1 MSVRWS
7 LVFPHHKAKA
17 LGKASWNESPYLNAC
32 VRDRVLGTYQESP
45 LVAMV
50 VLLSWLQ
57 LLGSCAQSFWQ
68 RPALWRV
75 WWESLD
81 DQVAAH
87 FCSSHVVTGV
97 FGDQAQC
104 LCSPLSA
111 GRRHLP
117 KQRCQQRVGP
127 QGEGH
132 GRDHL
137 PAEQE
142 MNSFCDK
149 RIGSNPTPRRA
160 PSCKHISR
168 FPSFLPPPSSIL
180 PPPSLF
186 LPSFFSSFFLP
197 FFPSLLSFLH
207 FLIKQWQ
214 DSFLAVSQGVKS
226 LSNLNYFQLNNFL
239 GWGER
244 QSPQW
249 VECLAG

>member
-1 MSVRWS
+1 MLSSSSSRSVVLTFYLVNVKQNALFPPSQIIPSFFSPVMSVRWS

-111 GRRHLP
+111 MAFSYH
-117 KQRCQQRVGP
+117 
-127 QGEGH
+127 
-132 GRDHL
+132 
-137 PAEQE
+137 
-142 MNSFCDK
+142 N
-149 RIGSNPTPRRA
+149 A
-160 PSCKHISR
+160 PHH
-168 FPSFLPPPSSIL
+168 PLV
-180 PPPSLF
+180 LF
-186 LPSFFSSFFLP
+186 SDFDI
-197 FFPSLLSFLH
+197 FLH
-207 FLIKQWQ
+207 HLDVPFHCFLLQPLTQ
-214 DSFLAVSQGVKS
+214 FSLTVS
-226 LSNLNYFQLNNFL
+226 
-239 GWGER
+239 
-244 QSPQW
+244 
-249 VECLAG
+249 